1 MRFGKLN
8 TRIFFLFLF
17 FLVNCIVFAQEQQYS
32 DGHGGIVNLP
42 QGDISFAD
50 TVISY
55 KPGNPAPIAHNANP
69 QDAIGLPDF
78 NADSISGFVSL
89 GVGGELVLAF
99 TNNALIN
106 IPGNDL
112 YVFESGRYIEETYL
126 YVSKDGLNWISVGK
140 INGGNALVDIGYST
154 KPGDIFRYIKLVDAK
169 TRTHDRMWPGADID
183 AVAAIGSARQ
193 IALNAT
199 YLFNSNQAVL
209 KTQAKEALDKIAKE
223 LDALNHYSVVI
234 NGHCDSTGNKASNK
248 MLSKNRALSVKD
260 YLLTK
265 LKNKKTLFTCNGYS
279 DEYPLAPN
287 TTPEGREKNR
297 RVEIYIVPTSK

>member
-1 MRFGKLN
+1 MRKIILV
-8 TRIFFLFLF
+8 FFLFTNYF
-17 FLVNCIVFAQEQQYS
+17 SFAQEKQYP
-32 DGHGGIVNLP
+32 DGHDGVVNLP

-55 KPGNPAPIAHNANP
+55 KAGDPAPIKHNSNP
-69 QDAIGLPDF
+69 QDAVGVPDF

-126 YVSKDGLNWISVGK
+126 YVSKDGVNWISVGK
-140 INGGNALVDIGYST
+140 INGGNAVVDIGDST

-169 TRTHDRMWPGADID
+169 TRTRDRMWPGADID
-183 AVAAIGSARQ
+183 AVAAIGSAKQ
-193 IALNAT
+193 IALNST
-199 YLFNSNQAVL
+199 YLFNTNQAVL
-209 KTQAKEALDKIAKE
+209 KPQAKEELTKIAKE
-223 LDALNHYSVVI
+223 LNELKNYSIVI
-234 NGHCDSTGNKASNK
+234 NGHCDSTGNKTNNK
-248 MLSKNRALSVKD
+248 ILSKNRAVSVKD
-260 YLLTK
+260 YFLTK
-265 LKNKKTLFTCNGYS
+265 LNNKHTLITCNGYS
-279 DEYPLAPN
+279 DEYPLATN

-297 RVEIYIVPTSK
+297 RVEIYIVPNNK

>member
-1 MRFGKLN
+1 MRK
-8 TRIFFLFLF
+8 TFLF
-17 FLVNCIVFAQEQQYS
+17 FLLISCSFFAQEKQYA
-32 DGHGGIVNLP
+32 DGHDGFVKLP

-55 KPGNPAPIAHNANP
+55 KAGDPAPIQHNSNP
-69 QDAIGLPDF
+69 QDAIGAPDF

-126 YVSKDGLNWISVGK
+126 YVSKDGVNWVRVGK
-140 INGGNALVDIGYST
+140 INGGNALIDIGDST

-183 AVAAIGSARQ
+183 AVAAIGSAKQ
-193 IALNAT
+193 ISLNST
-199 YLFNSNQAVL
+199 YLFNTNEAIL
-209 KTQAKEALDKIAKE
+209 KPLAKEELNKIAKE
-223 LDALNHYSVVI
+223 LNTLGNYFIVV
-234 NGHCDSTGNKASNK
+234 NGHCDSTGNKINNEVLSKKRAVSVKEYLLSKLSNK
-248 MLSKNRALSVKD
+248 HTSII
-260 YLLTK
+260 
-265 LKNKKTLFTCNGYS
+265 CNGYS
-279 DEYPLAPN
+279 DEFPLTTN
-287 TTPEGREKNR
+287 KTPEGREKNR
-297 RVEIYIVPTSK
+297 RVEIYVMPLLSK